1 MNNMLIMK
9 EIDYK
14 EIDRKSILEYIE
26 KQGGQCPVQ
35 DIIKDSGA
43 EKLRVYPI
51 LFEEVQSARLTV
63 MYSGRYPF
71 SVPVIPVHF

>member
-1 MNNMLIMK
+1 MLIMK
-9 EIDYK
+9 EMDYK

-35 DIIKDSGA
+35 DIIKNSGA

-63 MYSGRYPF
+63 LEEESFGSPKIVKLLRNE
-71 SVPVIPVHF
+71 

>member
-1 MNNMLIMK
+1 MK

-63 MYSGRYPF
+63 LEEESFGSPKIVKLLRNE
-71 SVPVIPVHF
+71 

>member
-1 MNNMLIMK
+1 MK
-9 EIDYK
+9 EMDYK
-14 EIDRKSILEYIE
+14 EIDRKSILGYIE

-35 DIIKDSGA
+35 DIIKNSGA

-63 MYSGRYPF
+63 LEEESFGSPKIVKLLRNE
-71 SVPVIPVHF
+71 

>member
-1 MNNMLIMK
+1 MK
-9 EIDYK
+9 EMDYK

-35 DIIKDSGA
+35 DIIKNSGA

-51 LFEEVQSARLTV
+51 LFEEVHSARLTALQQESFGSPKIV
-63 MYSGRYPF
+63 KLLRNE
-71 SVPVIPVHF
+71 

>member
-1 MNNMLIMK
+1 M
-9 EIDYK
+9 DYK

-35 DIIKDSGA
+35 DIIKNSGA

-63 MYSGRYPF
+63 LEEESFGSPKIVKLLRNE
-71 SVPVIPVHF
+71 

>member
-1 MNNMLIMK
+1 MK
-9 EIDYK
+9 EMDYK
-14 EIDRKSILEYIE
+14 EIDRKLILEYIE

-35 DIIKDSGA
+35 DIIKNSGA

-63 MYSGRYPF
+63 LEEESFGSPKIVKLLRNE
-71 SVPVIPVHF
+71 

>member
-1 MNNMLIMK
+1 MK
-9 EIDYK
+9 EMDYK
-14 EIDRKSILEYIE
+14 EIDRKSIFEYIE

-35 DIIKDSGA
+35 DIIKNSGA

-63 MYSGRYPF
+63 LEEESFGSPKIVKLLRNE
-71 SVPVIPVHF
+71 

>member
-1 MNNMLIMK
+1 MK
-9 EIDYK
+9 EMDYK

-35 DIIKDSGA
+35 DIIKKSGA

-51 LFEEVQSARLTV
+51 LFEEVQSARLIV
-63 MYSGRYPF
+63 LEEESFGSPKIVKLLRNE
-71 SVPVIPVHF
+71 

>member
-1 MNNMLIMK
+1 MK
-9 EIDYK
+9 EMDYE

-35 DIIKDSGA
+35 DIIKNSGA

-63 MYSGRYPF
+63 LEEESFGSPKIVKLLRNE
-71 SVPVIPVHF
+71 

>member
-1 MNNMLIMK
+1 MK
-9 EIDYK
+9 EKDYK

-35 DIIKDSGA
+35 DIIKNSGA

-63 MYSGRYPF
+63 LEEESFGSPKIVKLLRNE
-71 SVPVIPVHF
+71 

>member
-1 MNNMLIMK
+1 M
-9 EIDYK
+9 DYK

-26 KQGGQCPVQ
+26 KQGGQCHVQ
-35 DIIKDSGA
+35 DIIKNSGA

-63 MYSGRYPF
+63 LEEESFGSPKIVKLLRNE
-71 SVPVIPVHF
+71 

>member
-1 MNNMLIMK
+1 MK
-9 EIDYK
+9 EMDYK

-35 DIIKDSGA
+35 DIIKNSGA

-63 MYSGRYPF
+63 LEEESFGSPKIVKLLRNE
-71 SVPVIPVHF
+71 

>member
-1 MNNMLIMK
+1 MK
-9 EIDYK
+9 EMDYK

-26 KQGGQCPVQ
+26 KQGGKCPVQ
-35 DIIKDSGA
+35 DIIKNSGA

-63 MYSGRYPF
+63 LEEESFGSPKIVKLLRNE
-71 SVPVIPVHF
+71 

>member
-1 MNNMLIMK
+1 MK
-9 EIDYK
+9 EVDYK
-14 EIDRKSILEYIE
+14 DIDRKVILEYIK

-35 DIIKDSGA
+35 DIIKNSGA

-63 MYSGRYPF
+63 LEEESFGSPKIVKLLRNE
-71 SVPVIPVHF
+71 

>member
-1 MNNMLIMK
+1 MK
-9 EIDYK
+9 EMDYK

-35 DIIKDSGA
+35 DIIKNSGA
-43 EKLRVYPI
+43 EKLRIYPI

-63 MYSGRYPF
+63 LEEESFGSPKIVKLLRNE
-71 SVPVIPVHF
+71 

>member
-1 MNNMLIMK
+1 MK
-9 EIDYK
+9 EMDYK

-63 MYSGRYPF
+63 LEEESFGSPKIVKLLRNE
-71 SVPVIPVHF
+71 

>member
-1 MNNMLIMK
+1 MK
-9 EIDYK
+9 EVDYK
-14 EIDRKSILEYIE
+14 DIDRKAILEYIK

-35 DIIKDSGA
+35 DIIKNSGA

-63 MYSGRYPF
+63 LEEESFGSPKI
-71 SVPVIPVHF
+71 VKLLHNE

>member
-1 MNNMLIMK
+1 MK
-9 EIDYK
+9 EMDYK
-14 EIDRKSILEYIE
+14 EIDRKSILKYIE

-35 DIIKDSGA
+35 DIIKNSGA

-63 MYSGRYPF
+63 LEEESFGSPKIVKLLRNE
-71 SVPVIPVHF
+71 

>member
-1 MNNMLIMK
+1 MK
-9 EIDYK
+9 EMDYK

-43 EKLRVYPI
+43 EKLRIYPI

-63 MYSGRYPF
+63 LEEESFGSPKIVKLLRNE
-71 SVPVIPVHF
+71 